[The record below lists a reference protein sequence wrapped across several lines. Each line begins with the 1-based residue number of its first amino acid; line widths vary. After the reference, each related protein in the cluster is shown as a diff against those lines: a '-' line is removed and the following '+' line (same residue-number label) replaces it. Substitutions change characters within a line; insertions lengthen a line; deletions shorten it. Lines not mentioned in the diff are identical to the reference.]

1 MSSIKDRVARSLD
14 ALEAGRPL
22 VRLVDE
28 IIREYPDPYVLA
40 TQHAQRIV
48 RKHTGKAI
56 DPRFIWWHQ
65 FETASTSHRSFTG
78 WQHSGPPQKS
88 LHLVELVIK
97 RFDARFQEA
106 PDELDLYG
114 GFYRQGRQAKH
125 FDERNEVAML
135 GSKVQ
140 EDLWALDFAVAYRA
154 DIVRFWNAYSQHFRV
169 LAKINMLGQ
178 GAMAARS
185 ARISRSD
192 WEQLRAMVADGLV
205 DGVLP
210 TLAKLKQDSTAS
222 PLPVSRYVLDQG
234 DRGCL
239 YSFAMAGGRI
249 LLYRPWASEA
259 FKSFASERVMAGWLR
274 EQLQDADTLNSY
286 VKAAHTDARDP
297 SRAHSVRTHLKS
309 LADSASEEAALVLL
323 DYLKRSITVDIF
335 THLASQATTEMN
347 DNATAMLGNAEL
359 RKAMWSGY
367 LSAFIKV
374 FGGFAPIGWP
384 MTLML
389 LGASL
394 GKVGLDIE
402 AAMHAADEQ
411 SRKSALREAML
422 DSLFAAL
429 NMTDLGFESSF
440 ASLAYKAPPDEVG
453 ANLSQWEVSTS
464 TTLAVE
470 GGESNQ
476 LITGDLGRSGRLR
489 GIRVGSDGSCWIV
502 LDGLSYRVRYNHDLQ
517 VWQVVPAHNPFAFG
531 PLYPVRLSESNE
543 WKLLVPPRLVGGAP
557 PVVEHMPSTMSRFW
571 NRHLT
576 VDSARSGASAANA
589 LRRQKALL
597 ESRSIPQ
604 LARDQVPDLDERGLD
619 CVQVDGVAQY
629 SYRYD
634 RQYFNSL
641 IEYYTSDESKV
652 NDVFRSGT
660 YRYDDEDEY
669 IVDLVDTLDQLP
681 KSNEVNLY
689 RAGNGTRGTSGQ
701 HFRTGR
707 LKLGDVLVNTDLTS
721 FTENPYKVAEFASAP
736 SLNAPG
742 NLPGVFDDTSVVFEL
757 PMSHYQDGTPISA
770 FSLYWDEGE
779 TLFQPGHYF
788 RIDNLEQVY
797 GEHYRFIHVT
807 LRQVPKPASG
817 PVYDLRTGLLFDSEV
832 FKARL
837 HTPEL
842 AERFFPAVEP
852 QAAPVDSAVVR
863 PA

>member
-1 MSSIKDRVARSLD
+1 MSSIKDRVARSLE

-28 IIREYPDPYVLA
+28 VIREYPDPFVLA
-40 TQHAQRIV
+40 ARHAQRIV
-48 RKHTGKAI
+48 LKHTGKAI

-78 WQHSGPPQKS
+78 WQHGGPPQKTM
-88 LHLVELVIK
+88 HLVELVIK

-114 GFYRQGRQAKH
+114 GFYRQGRQASH

-135 GSKVQ
+135 GSNVQ

-154 DIVRFWNAYSQHFRV
+154 DITRFWNTYSQHFRV
-169 LAKINMLGQ
+169 LAKINLLGQ
-178 GAMAARS
+178 GAKAVRA
-185 ARISRSD
+185 ARISQSD
-192 WEQLRAMVADGLV
+192 WGQLRAMVADGLV
-205 DGVLP
+205 EGVLP
-210 TLAKLKQDSTAS
+210 TLAKLKQDSTTS

-239 YSFAMAGGRI
+239 YSMAMAGGRV
-249 LLYRPWASEA
+249 LLYRPWATEA
-259 FKSFASERVMAGWLR
+259 FKSFASAQAMAGWLR
-274 EQLQDADTLNSY
+274 EQLQDADTLASY
-286 VKAAHTDARDP
+286 VRAAHTDARDP
-297 SRAHSVRTHLKS
+297 SRAHSVKTHLKS
-309 LADSASEEAALVLL
+309 IADSATEEAALVLL

-335 THLASQATTEMN
+335 THLANQATSEMN

-394 GKVGLDIE
+394 GKVGLDID
-402 AAMHAADEQ
+402 AALHAADEQ
-411 SRKSALREAML
+411 SRKSALRDAML

-429 NMTDLGFESSF
+429 NMTDLGFQSSF
-440 ASLAYKAPPDEVG
+440 ASLAYEAAPDEVG
-453 ANLSQWEVSTS
+453 TDLSHWVVSPS
-464 TTLAVE
+464 VTLPVE

-476 LITGDLGRSGRLR
+476 LINGELGSSGHLR
-489 GIRVGSDGSCWIV
+489 GVRVGSDGSCWII
-502 LDGLSYRVRYNHDLQ
+502 LNGLSYRVRFNPDLQ
-517 VWQVVPAHNPFAFG
+517 NWQVVPAHNPFAFG

-543 WKLLVPPRLVGGAP
+543 WELLVPPRLLGGAP
-557 PVVEHMPSTMSRFW
+557 PVVKDMPSTTSWFW
-571 NRHLT
+571 NRHLAI
-576 VDSARSGASAANA
+576 DPARSGASSANA

-597 ESRSIPQ
+597 KSRSIPQ

-619 CVQVDGVAQY
+619 CVLVDGVAQY

-634 RQYFNSL
+634 REYFNSL

-660 YRYDDEDEY
+660 YRYDDEDDY
-669 IVDLVDTLDQLP
+669 IADLAQTLGQLP

-689 RAGNGTRGTSGQ
+689 RGGSGSRGTSGQ
-701 HFRTGR
+701 HFRSGQLR
-707 LKLGDVLVNTDLTS
+707 VGDVLVNTDLTS
-721 FTENPYKVAEFASAP
+721 FTENPYKVGEFASRP
-736 SLNAPG
+736 SAHVPG
-742 NLPGVFDDTSVVFEL
+742 NLVGEFDDTSVVFEL
-757 PMSHYQDGTPISA
+757 PIGHYQDGTPISA

-779 TLFQPGHYF
+779 TLFLPGLYF
-788 RIDNLEQVY
+788 QIEKLEQVY
-797 GEHYRFIHVT
+797 GDHYRFIHVT
-807 LRQVPKPASG
+807 LRQVPRPASG
-817 PVYDLRTGLLFDSEV
+817 PVYDLRTGLLFDRGV
-832 FKARL
+832 YQARFK
-837 HTPEL
+837 TPGL
-842 AERFFPAVEP
+842 AERFFPTQGVAVEP
-852 QAAPVDSAVVR
+852 EQVR